1 MEELIPLFAIFFVI
15 GVPVMSL
22 AARFVLRPLIMDV
35 TKAIKG
41 GKAEEIAEI
50 RDRLSRLETHMSE
63 QAEQLDRLI
72 EAELFRRQL
81 EAGPDPKPAGTAA
94 PLKPEPPGWRPRTR
108 GPGDRNATRRRSS
121 TGF

>member
-35 TKAIKG
+35 TTAIKR
-41 GKAEEIAEI
+41 GKTEEIVEI
-50 RDRLSRLETHMSE
+50 RDRLSRLETHLEE
-63 QAEQLDRLI
+63 QGVQLDRLV

-81 EAGPDPKPAGTAA
+81 EAGTGPDAADAPA
-94 PLKPEPPGWRPRTR
+94 PPGPASETPARD
-108 GPGDRNATRRRSS
+108 G
-121 TGF
+121 